1 MPASNCAPQRHIW
14 HVHAEADRLITANL
28 RHGHRCQCGR
38 FVIAQ
43 ISCDAGCEHKRV
55 LSKTEFDK
63 LMEER

>member
-43 ISCDAGCEHKRV
+43 ISCDAGC
-55 LSKTEFDK
+55 
-63 LMEER
+63 